1 MLEKP
6 PSVSEVFLFTLC
18 CHMQSSKDI
27 SLPDKI
33 IEAANSITEKPPE
46 VFRLQLSSYIN
57 DLINKDFNALIQLL
71 YRVDVNEQKL
81 KTLLKQH
88 QDVDTSLLIAD
99 LIIERQLQKIATKR
113 YFDERGKSS
122 SDDSW

>member
-1 MLEKP
+1 
-6 PSVSEVFLFTLC
+6 
-18 CHMQSSKDI
+18 MQSSKDI

>member
-1 MLEKP
+1 
-6 PSVSEVFLFTLC
+6 
-18 CHMQSSKDI
+18 MQSSNDI
-27 SLPDKI
+27 SIPDKI
-33 IEAANSITEKPPE
+33 IEAANSITGKPVE

-71 YRVDVNEQKL
+71 YRVDVNEQNL

-99 LIIERQLQKIATKR
+99 LIIERQLQKIATKK

>member
-1 MLEKP
+1 
-6 PSVSEVFLFTLC
+6 
-18 CHMQSSKDI
+18 MQSSKDI

-99 LIIERQLQKIATKR
+99 LIVERQLQKIATKR
-113 YFDERGKSS
+113 YFDESGKSS

>member
-6 PSVSEVFLFTLC
+6 PSVSEFFLFTLC
-18 CHMQSSKDI
+18 CRMQSSKDI

-99 LIIERQLQKIATKR
+99 LIVERQLQKIATKR

>member
-1 MLEKP
+1 
-6 PSVSEVFLFTLC
+6 
-18 CHMQSSKDI
+18 MQSSKDI

-99 LIIERQLQKIATKR
+99 LIVERQLQKIATKR

>member
-1 MLEKP
+1 
-6 PSVSEVFLFTLC
+6 
-18 CHMQSSKDI
+18 MQSSKDI

-99 LIIERQLQKIATKR
+99 LIVERQLQKIATKR
-113 YFDERGKSS
+113 YFGERGKSS

>member
-1 MLEKP
+1 MDEENQISVSDRIINTVIAIQEKP
-6 PSVSEVFLFTLC
+6 SEEIISQLTFL
-18 CHMQSSKDI
+18 
-27 SLPDKI
+27 
-33 IEAANSITEKPPE
+33 
-46 VFRLQLSSYIN
+46 IN
-57 DLINKDFNALIQLL
+57 ELINKDFNALIQLL
-71 YRVDVNEQKL
+71 YRIDVNEQKL

-99 LIIERQLQKIATKR
+99 LIIERQLQKIATKK

>member
-1 MLEKP
+1 MLAKP
-6 PSVSEVFLFTLC
+6 PYLSEVFLFTLC
-18 CHMQSSKDI
+18 CHMPSSKDI

-81 KTLLKQH
+81 KTLLKQR
-88 QDVDTSLLIAD
+88 QDVESSLLITD
-99 LIIERQLQKIATKR
+99 LIIERQLQKIATKKH
-113 YFDERGKSS
+113 FDERGKSS
-122 SDDSW
+122 PGDSW

>member
-1 MLEKP
+1 MLEIP
-6 PSVSEVFLFTLC
+6 PVYSEVFLFTLC
-18 CHMQSSKDI
+18 CHMQSRKDI

-33 IEAANSITEKPPE
+33 IEAANSIIEKPSE
-46 VFRLQLSSYIN
+46 GFRLQLSSYIN

-81 KTLLKQH
+81 KTLLKQ
-88 QDVDTSLLIAD
+88 QQAVDTSLLIAA
-99 LIIERQLQKIATKR
+99 LIIERQLQKIATKK

-122 SDDSW
+122 PDDSW

>member
-1 MLEKP
+1 
-6 PSVSEVFLFTLC
+6 
-18 CHMQSSKDI
+18 MQSSNDI
-27 SLPDKI
+27 SIPDKI
-33 IEAANSITEKPPE
+33 IEAANSITEKPVE

-71 YRVDVNEQKL
+71 YRVDVNEQNL

-99 LIIERQLQKIATKR
+99 LIIDRQLQKIATKK